1 MWNEMDDKLI
11 IKSIIEKKSPQDI
24 SKLLN
29 ISIRQLNVRIGQ
41 IACFFILKGSD
52 METLSTTMN
61 LSPRQINH
69 CIQTYSN
76 PPCEENDELNYMYKI
91 QMVKSSG
98 GGDED
103 MFEECGFWCFTL
115 NDCIDNLLRRLSMVS
130 FKEEINEWLCGFD
143 KCVCMAY
150 IIRNDC
156 EYSIVK
162 RMIDVHYI
170 LETGDYDQKLNRYYF
185 IDML

>member
-1 MWNEMDDKLI
+1 MWNEMDDKI
-11 IKSIIEKKSPQDI
+11 ILKSIIEKKSPQDI
-24 SKLLN
+24 SKQLN

-41 IACFFILKGSD
+41 IACFFILKGSN
-52 METLSTTMN
+52 METLSDTMN

-76 PPCEENDELNYMYKI
+76 PPCDEDDDMNYMYKI
-91 QMVKSSG
+91 QMIKNSG
-98 GGDED
+98 DSNED
-103 MFEECGFWCFTL
+103 TFEECGFWSFTI
-115 NDCIDNLLRRLSMVS
+115 NDCLDNLLKRLSMMS
-130 FKEEINEWLCGFD
+130 FKKEINVWLGGTD
-143 KCVCMAY
+143 KCLCIAY

-170 LETGDYDQKLNRYYF
+170 METGDYDKKLNKWYF